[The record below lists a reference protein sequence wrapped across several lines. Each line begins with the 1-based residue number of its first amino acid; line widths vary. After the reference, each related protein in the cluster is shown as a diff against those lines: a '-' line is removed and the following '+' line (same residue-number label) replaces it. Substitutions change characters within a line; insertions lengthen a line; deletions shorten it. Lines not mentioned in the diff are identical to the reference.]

1 MSLLFKPK
9 IADTF
14 EHIKPVVL
22 ATVAPKLAEAKPEA
36 VKLVL
41 AGDGR
46 IQSAWSSNELKFLVE
61 MKALKLTYKAC
72 GVHLNR
78 SANSCAGAVHTHN
91 LYSAILDKQKELI
104 DTLVEYNDKL

>member
-1 MSLLFKPK
+1 MNLLFKPK
-9 IADTF
+9 IADSF
-14 EHIKPVVL
+14 EHIKPVID
-22 ATVAPKLAEAKPEA
+22 TPKHI
-36 VKLVL
+36 KLVPEPKAIKVVF

-72 GVHLNR
+72 GKHLNR

-91 LYSAILDKQKELI
+91 LYSEILDKQEELI
-104 DTLVEYNDKL
+104 NVLVEYNDKL

>member
-14 EHIKPVVL
+14 EHIKPVID
-22 ATVAPKLAEAKPEA
+22 TPKHI
-36 VKLVL
+36 KLVAKTKASKIVF

-46 IQSAWSSNELKFLVE
+46 IQSAWSSNELKFLIE

-72 GVHLNR
+72 GKHLNR

-91 LYSAILDKQKELI
+91 LYSAILDKQEELI
-104 DTLVEYNDKL
+104 NVLVEYNDKL

>member
-1 MSLLFKPK
+1 MSLSFKPK
-9 IADTF
+9 IAETF
-14 EHIKPVVL
+14 EHIKPVID
-22 ATVAPKLAEAKPEA
+22 TPKHVKPTPNSKA
-36 VKLVL
+36 IKLVF

-91 LYSAILDKQKELI
+91 LYSAILDKQKDRI
-104 DTLVEYNDKL
+104 NTLVEYNASL